1 MHLITTV
8 LRRLRDQAV
17 PSVFRLRN
25 TERLC
30 FKVPLLYAC
39 VFWYASSG
47 FLYFESA
54 NKSDL
59 NWQDAMWWSF
69 VTMTTVGYGDLF
81 PQSFGGRYLIA
92 VPTMVIGIGILGFII
107 SEISAKLVESRSRR
121 TKGLIRVSME
131 QHILIVHFSGLEL
144 LRKVILELRA
154 DPSTAK
160 LPICVVD
167 DRLGELPIEL
177 SRLGLEF
184 VKGNPTQAETMER
197 AGLAKANHALV
208 LTRDPSEAH
217 SDDTSLAAVLLIK
230 KMRPD
235 IRVVGEVLDPE
246 KKDSL
251 MMAGASSV
259 VCTAELRGNLLIQE
273 LQDPGVKAVIADLT
287 SNCQGEQLYMVP
299 LEGWSEQNYKS
310 LALSCLQSGLAL
322 VGVICDS
329 KHLLAPDPAM
339 SLKGI
344 KKAILVGR
352 ERPAV
357 LNYTGSEARH

>member
-1 MHLITTV
+1 MK
-8 LRRLRDQAV
+8 QAAQ
-17 PSVFRLRN
+17 PLFKLRN

-30 FKVPLLYAC
+30 FKVPLLYGC

-47 FLYFESA
+47 FLYFESTSK
-54 NKSDL
+54 NDL

-69 VTMTTVGYGDLF
+69 VTMTTVGYGDLY

-107 SEISAKLVESRSRR
+107 SEISAKLVESRSKR
-121 TKGLIRVSME
+121 TKGLIKISME
-131 QHILIVHFSGLEL
+131 KHILIVHFSGMEL
-144 LRKVILELRA
+144 LRKVIFELRA
-154 DPSTAK
+154 DLSTAK

-167 DRLGELPIEL
+167 DRLEELPLEL
-177 SRLGLEF
+177 SQLGLEF
-184 VKGNPTQAETMER
+184 VKGNPTQTDTMER

-208 LTRDPSEAH
+208 LTRDPSQTH

-230 KMRPD
+230 KLRPD

-287 SNCQGEQLYMVP
+287 SNCQGEQLYMVA
-299 LEGWSEQNYKS
+299 LEGWGEQSYKK
-310 LALSCLQSGLAL
+310 LALSCIESGLAL
-322 VGVICDS
+322 VGVVCES

-344 KKAILVGR
+344 QKAILVGR
-352 ERPAV
+352 ERPTV
-357 LNYTGSEARH
+357 LAYKA

>member
-8 LRRLRDQAV
+8 LRRLRKQAS
-17 PSVFRLRN
+17 PSLLRLRS

-47 FLYFESA
+47 FLYFEGAS
-54 NKSDL
+54 KSEL
-59 NWQDAMWWSF
+59 SWQDAMWWSF

-81 PQSFGGRYLIA
+81 PESFGGRYLVA

-107 SEISAKLVESRSRR
+107 SEISAKLVESRSKR
-121 TKGLIRVSME
+121 TKGLIRVTME

-144 LRKVILELRA
+144 LRKVIFELRA
-154 DPSTAK
+154 DPSTEK

-167 DRLGELPIEL
+167 DRLEELPMEL
-177 SRLGLEF
+177 SKLGLEF
-184 VKGNPTQAETMER
+184 VRGNPTQTETMER
-197 AGLAKANHALV
+197 ANLAKACHALV
-208 LTRDPSEAH
+208 LTRNPSEAH

-230 KMRPD
+230 RMRPD
-235 IRVVGEVLDPE
+235 IGVVGEVLDPE

-287 SNCQGEQLYMVP
+287 SNCGGEQIYMVP
-299 LEGWSEQNYKS
+299 LEGWAEQNYND
-310 LALSCLQSGLAL
+310 LALTCLQSGLAL
-322 VGVICDS
+322 VGVIRGS
-329 KHLLAPDPAM
+329 EHLLAPEPSM
-339 SLKGI
+339 PLKSI

-352 ERPAV
+352 ERPDA
-357 LNYTGSEARH
+357 LHYKAGAPAS